1 MSEKL
6 PVGETLN
13 EAFQFG
19 LKRWGTVIRY
29 GWATFAV
36 AIAAFTVYAVAVIG
50 PGVFKAAAGG
60 EEINSMKDIFQMPI
74 PTVIGLGVVVYAVV
88 ALLFCGVIASLYRLV
103 ALGED
108 RPGIFHLRVDGPAV
122 RVFLSFFI
130 IAVLNALIWAAALG
144 ISFAINGQDFGSF
157 WRQCVRF
164 IELAA
169 ASETGEVSNTEV
181 LSAFSAIFQSFM
193 LGGLI
198 ALVPLLYL
206 NIKLI
211 PFPPGTAAENRLL
224 LFGSFGLTMGH
235 FWSILGAYVL
245 FIIFV
250 MILTIIFQIALAVLQ
265 AIGGLATDMGG
276 ALAIVGAVL
285 GVVVFLASLF
295 FNIFLFGVQV
305 ALRAVIYRRLA
316 TGA

>member
-36 AIAAFTVYAVAVIG
+36 AIAAFTAYAVAVIG
-50 PGVFKAAAGG
+50 PGVFKAAASG
-60 EEINSMKDIFQMPI
+60 EEINSMRDIFQMPI

-88 ALLFCGVIASLYRLV
+88 SLLFCGVIASLYRLV

-122 RVFLSFFI
+122 RVFASFFI
-130 IAVLNALIWAAALG
+130 IAVFNALIWAAALG

-157 WRQCVRF
+157 WRECVRLF
-164 IELAA
+164 ELAA
-169 ASETGEVSNTEV
+169 ASETGEVSNAEV
-181 LSAFSAIFQSFM
+181 LSAFSTIFQSFM

-235 FWSILGAYVL
+235 FWSILGAYIL

-265 AIGGLATDMGG
+265 AIGGLATGMGG

-305 ALRAVIYRRLA
+305 SLRAIIYRRLA